1 MKLID
6 ADKLKEAISEK
17 VVATRK
23 TERNWYKNAIGM
35 MELVDNQ
42 PTVLLSCPKCHGKG
56 TYKIPISVEEW
67 YGGGWETRPCELC
80 HATGKVSIEFYESIQ
95 KASRK

>member
-56 TYKIPISVEEW
+56 EYDVYEYDENDMLDSIS
-67 YGGGWETRPCELC
+67 TNKCELC
-80 HATGKVSIEFYESIQ
+80 YGTGTVTVEFYEYIQ